1 MQLKALFGAH
11 NMTTLVAIALTTGLL
26 SGIWGWLS
34 ISLGLLT
41 WAGFL
46 GCATYFSAPGDG
58 FKVVWGSI
66 ATNLSGVFWAILIM
80 QISNIIN
87 IEIIGYIILAV
98 IVFLMCM
105 QASQSLLSFI
115 PGTFIGSCATFAAHG
130 NWQIVVPSLL
140 LGVIFGYLMKSSGLW
155 LQKLC
160 QEKITNNF
168 ELK

>member
-1 MQLKALFGAH
+1 
-11 NMTTLVAIALTTGLL
+11 MTTLVAIALTTGLL
-26 SGIWGWLS
+26 SGVWSWIS

-41 WAGFL
+41 WVGFL
-46 GCATYFSAPGDG
+46 GCATYFSAPGNG
-58 FKVVWGSI
+58 FKVVCGSI

-80 QISNIIN
+80 KISNIIN

-115 PGTFIGSCATFAAHG
+115 PGTFIGSCATFAANG
-130 NWQIVVPSLL
+130 NWQVVVPSLL

-155 LQKLC
+155 LHKLC
-160 QEKITNNF
+160 QEKITNNV